1 MSFANASLSASD
13 VGAIADVVGARNNNC
28 SSNGFGFG
36 DGNGAWWLIIL
47 LLFFNGNNGWGNN
60 AGMMPYMMSNS
71 TNNDVQRGFDQAAL
85 TNGLSAL
92 NNSVTNGFAGVNQ
105 GLCSNAAS
113 LTAAI
118 NNGFSSAEIANAAR
132 QTANIQQL
140 FGLQTGLSN
149 QLNTIA
155 MNQQNCCC
163 ENRAAL
169 ADVKYAIATENCA
182 DRTALSEG
190 LQNLIM
196 NNQQQYNSLVTAINN
211 GFQAVYNQNC
221 MDKIDAK
228 NEKIADLERQLSES
242 RTLSAINGL
251 GNRVED
257 SNTRQT
263 VALEQYLN
271 PTAIPAYIVQ
281 NPNCCNPGYSACGCG
296 AR

>member
-1 MSFANASLSASD
+1 MSFASNASLSASD
-13 VGAIADVVGARNNNC
+13 VGAIADVVGARNNG
-28 SSNGFGFG
+28 SGFGFG
-36 DGNGAWWLIIL
+36 DGNSAWWIIIL
-47 LLFFNGNNGWGNN
+47 MLFLNGNNGWGNN
-60 AGMMPYMMSNS
+60 GGAMPYYMMSNS
-71 TNNDVQRGFDQAAL
+71 TNNDVQRGFDQAAV
-85 TNGLSAL
+85 TSGI
-92 NNSVTNGFAGVNQ
+92 NSLGTAVNNGFASVNQ
-105 GLCSNAAS
+105 GLCNS
-113 LTAAI
+113 TAAI
-118 NNGFSSAEIANAAR
+118 TSTVNNGFANAEIASGAR
-132 QTANIQQL
+132 QTANMQQL
-140 FGLQTGLSN
+140 FGLQTGLGN

-163 ENRAAL
+163 ENRAAI

-182 DRTALSEG
+182 DRAALSEG
-190 LQNLIM
+190 LQNLLM
-196 NNQQQYNSLVTAINN
+196 NNQQQYNALITTINN

-242 RTLSAINGL
+242 RTLSAITGL

-257 SNTRQT
+257 SNNRQT

-281 NPNCCNPGYSACGCG
+281 NPNCCNTGYSACPCG

>member
-36 DGNGAWWLIIL
+36 DGN
-47 LLFFNGNNGWGNN
+47 NGWGNN

-85 TNGLSAL
+85 TNGLSTL

-155 MNQQNCCC
+155 MNQQNCGC

-271 PTAIPAYIVQ
+271 PTAIPACIVQ
-281 NPNCCNPGYSACGCG
+281 NPNCCNTGYSACGRG